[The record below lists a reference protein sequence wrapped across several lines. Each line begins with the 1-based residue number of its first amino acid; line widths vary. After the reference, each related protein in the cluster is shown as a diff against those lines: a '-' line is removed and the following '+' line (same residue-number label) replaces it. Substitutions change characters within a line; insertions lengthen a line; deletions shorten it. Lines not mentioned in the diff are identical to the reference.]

1 MLTSDFDYDLPRELI
16 AQHPS
21 EKREGCRMMVL
32 DRAAH
37 ALSHEIFSDLPRHLR
52 PGDLL
57 VLNDTRVFPARLEG
71 KWADTPG
78 KVEIFLL
85 EPLAGDNEWECLMR
99 SGRPFRAGAVA
110 VFGDGALRAELL
122 RRTSPSSPP
131 PASPSSLLSPRSL
144 TSVGGAAPRQR
155 GVGQSPTPCDQS
167 SGHIVVR
174 LDFAGDL
181 FALLERC
188 GETPLPPYIA
198 RTPAAMSEAE
208 RREDAERYQTVYAER
223 TGAVAAPTAGLHFT
237 REMLAGI
244 EASGIEI
251 AKITL
256 HVGPGTFR
264 PVTVENPDDHPMHSE
279 RYEVPA
285 AAADA
290 INRCRAR
297 GGRIVAVGST
307 TVRTL
312 ETMALE
318 HGGRAVPCSG
328 RSALFIREPYRFVFT
343 DAMITNFHLP
353 KSTLLMMVAALA
365 GREFVLESYREAI
378 SLGYRFFSYGDCM
391 LIT

>member
-1 MLTSDFDYDLPRELI
+1 MLTSDFDYELPRELI

-32 DRAAH
+32 DRAARTR
-37 ALSHEIFSDLPRHLR
+37 SHEIFSDLPRHLR
-52 PGDLL
+52 RGDLL

-71 KWADTPG
+71 RWADTPG
-78 KVEIFLL
+78 RVEVFLL
-85 EPLAGDNEWECLMR
+85 EPLAGDNEWEALTR
-99 SGRPFRAGAVA
+99 SGRPFRAGNVA
-110 VFGDGALRAELL
+110 VFAGGLLRAELL
-122 RRTSPSSPP
+122 RPSERTEN
-131 PASPSSLLSPRSL
+131 A
-144 TSVGGAAPRQR
+144 V
-155 GVGQSPTPCDQS
+155 
-167 SGHIVVR
+167 VVR
-174 LDFAGDL
+174 LAFEGEL
-181 FALLERC
+181 YPLLERC

-198 RTPAAMSEAE
+198 RQPEAMTEEE
-208 RREDAERYQTVYAER
+208 RRADAERYQTVYAER
-223 TGAVAAPTAGLHFT
+223 VGAVAAPTAGLHFT
-237 REMLAGI
+237 KEMLAAI
-244 EASGIEI
+244 AASGIEI

-285 AAADA
+285 AAAEA

-297 GGRIVAVGST
+297 GGRIVCVGST

-318 HGGRAVPCSG
+318 HGPVAVPCSG
-328 RSALFIREPYRFVFT
+328 RSALFIREPFRFVFT

-365 GREFVLESYREAI
+365 GRDFVLESYRAAI
-378 SLGYRFFSYGDCM
+378 AERYRFFSYGDCM

>member
-1 MLTSDFDYDLPRELI
+1 MLTSDFDYQLPRELI

-32 DRAAH
+32 DRTARTREH
-37 ALSHEIFSDLPRHLR
+37 RIFSDLPQYLR

-71 KWADTPG
+71 HWADTPG

-85 EPLAGDNEWECLMR
+85 EPLSGENEWEALTR
-99 SGRPFRAGAVA
+99 SGRPFREGNVA
-110 VFGDGALRAELL
+110 VFGGGVLRATLL
-122 RRTSPSSPP
+122 RRVAGEEAFRAGLRDP
-131 PASPSSLLSPRSL
+131 
-144 TSVGGAAPRQR
+144 GGDA
-155 GVGQSPTPCDQS
+155 GVQNHGT
-167 SGHIVVR
+167 VAVR
-174 LDFAGDL
+174 LEFAGDL
-181 FALLERC
+181 YPLLERC
-188 GETPLPPYIA
+188 GETPLPPYIS
-198 RTPAAMSEAE
+198 RQPAAMTEEE
-208 RREDAERYQTVYAER
+208 RRADAERYQTVYAER
-223 TGAVAAPTAGLHFT
+223 TGAVAAPTAGLHFSK
-237 REMLAGI
+237 EMLASI

-297 GGRIVAVGST
+297 GGRIVCVGST

-312 ETMALE
+312 ETMAAE
-318 HGGRAVPCSG
+318 HGERAVPCSG
-328 RSALFIREPYRFVFT
+328 RSVLFIREPYRFVFT

-365 GREFVLESYREAI
+365 GREFVLESYREAVER
-378 SLGYRFFSYGDCM
+378 GYRFFSYGDCM
-391 LIT
+391 FIV

>member
-1 MLTSDFDYDLPRELI
+1 MLTSDFDYELPRELI

-37 ALSHEIFSDLPRHLR
+37 TRSHEIFSDLPRHLR
-52 PGDLL
+52 KGDLL
-57 VLNDTRVFPARLEG
+57 VLNDTKVFPARLEG
-71 KWADTPG
+71 HWADTPG

-85 EPLAGDNEWECLMR
+85 EPLSGENEWEALTK
-99 SGRPFRAGAVA
+99 SGRPFREGNVA
-110 VFGDGALRAELL
+110 VFGGGALRATLL
-122 RRTSPSSPP
+122 RRGGREE
-131 PASPSSLLSPRSL
+131 ASEDGRS
-144 TSVGGAAPRQR
+144 AI
-155 GVGQSPTPCDQS
+155 GQ
-167 SGHIVVR
+167 IVVR
-174 LDFAGDL
+174 LEFAGDL
-181 FALLERC
+181 YPLLERW
-188 GETPLPPYIA
+188 GETPLPPYIS
-198 RTPAAMSEAE
+198 RTPAAMTEEE
-208 RREDAERYQTVYAER
+208 RLADAERYQTVYAER
-223 TGAVAAPTAGLHFT
+223 TGAVAAPTAGLHFSK
-237 REMLAGI
+237 EMLASI

-297 GGRIVAVGST
+297 GGRIVCVGST

-312 ETMALE
+312 ETMAAE

-328 RSALFIREPYRFVFT
+328 RSSLFIREPYRFVFT

-365 GREFVLESYREAI
+365 GREFVLESYREAVER
-378 SLGYRFFSYGDCM
+378 GYRFFSYGDCM
-391 LIT
+391 IIV

>member
-1 MLTSDFDYDLPRELI
+1 MLTSDFDYELPRELI

-37 ALSHEIFSDLPRHLR
+37 TRSHEIFSDLPRHLR
-52 PGDLL
+52 KGDLL
-57 VLNDTRVFPARLEG
+57 VLNDTKVFPARLEG
-71 KWADTPG
+71 HWADTPG

-85 EPLAGDNEWECLMR
+85 EPLSGENEWEALTK
-99 SGRPFRAGAVA
+99 SGRPFREGNVA
-110 VFGDGALRAELL
+110 VFGGGALKATLL
-122 RRTSPSSPP
+122 RRGADSEDG
-131 PASPSSLLSPRSL
+131 RS
-144 TSVGGAAPRQR
+144 AI
-155 GVGQSPTPCDQS
+155 
-167 SGHIVVR
+167 GHIVVR
-174 LDFAGDL
+174 LEFAGDL
-181 FALLERC
+181 YPLLERC
-188 GETPLPPYIA
+188 GETPLPPYIS
-198 RTPAAMSEAE
+198 RTPAAMTEEE
-208 RREDAERYQTVYAER
+208 RRADAERYQTVYAER
-223 TGAVAAPTAGLHFT
+223 TGAVAAPTAGLHFSK
-237 REMLAGI
+237 EMLAAI
-244 EASGIEI
+244 EATGIEI

-297 GGRIVAVGST
+297 GGRIVCVGST

-312 ETMALE
+312 ETMAAE

-365 GREFVLESYREAI
+365 GREFVLESYREAVEC
-378 SLGYRFFSYGDCM
+378 GYRFFSYGDCM
-391 LIT
+391 FIS